1 MNKNIVLLLILWG
14 FSVFFFCDK
23 KSTIHFPL
31 ERILLKIESVSPN
44 GEYAIVNIC
53 DLSDARIKLRD
64 YYHPLMQ
71 FVLDSKSCQYWPLL
85 DTTIFY
91 DAWYFAWSR
100 DSKKV
105 LFSATLHQPKDT
117 FDLFPIYLYDL
128 QSRISTNLKKP
139 WLNTPHYNIPLF
151 SYRESEIIFWAPGVI
166 VDTLQP
172 SYTTIGRVFKWDTLQ
187 KSITEIINNENITSA
202 KWIGLYDTTDLFVQA
217 NNILWRLSLSTGDLD
232 NILPEVRIVREIRRC
247 KNKIVF
253 PGTSEDEHNR
263 IFVYDLEKEF
273 LETIFDYNKGTI
285 LSASINNT
293 NKLAVE
299 TIKDGQYWIFI
310 MLEDGSVLDSVKG
323 YTPFWL
329 AGTDSLIYSEGEKI
343 SLAYWQKKQLKRE
356 IILEIVR

>member
-187 KSITEIINNENITSA
+187 K
-202 KWIGLYDTTDLFVQA
+202 
-217 NNILWRLSLSTGDLD
+217 
-232 NILPEVRIVREIRRC
+232 
-247 KNKIVF
+247 
-253 PGTSEDEHNR
+253 
-263 IFVYDLEKEF
+263 
-273 LETIFDYNKGTI
+273 
-285 LSASINNT
+285 
-293 NKLAVE
+293 
-299 TIKDGQYWIFI
+299 
-310 MLEDGSVLDSVKG
+310 
-323 YTPFWL
+323 
-329 AGTDSLIYSEGEKI
+329 
-343 SLAYWQKKQLKRE
+343 
-356 IILEIVR
+356 